1 MIDLVG
7 EYCAAMRRMPLSAAQ
22 ELHSIH
28 GIPWAS
34 ITATCPVPTRARFTD
49 KARSLFEPDEDGG
62 AVWVQL
68 ATPAETQ
75 EMKRTPLHWRVPSGG
90 GRIVRGGGRAPAI
103 SGMRRNPETEIDPL
117 PPDLRDRYRI
127 YMQERL
133 PWFGRPP
140 RPPALG
146 SPRASD

>member
-1 MIDLVG
+1 MTIDKGGLLA
-7 EYCAAMRRMPLSAAQ
+7 EYKS
-22 ELHSIH
+22 
-28 GIPWAS
+28 GY
-34 ITATCPVPTRARFTD
+34 TNNRF
-49 KARSLFEPDEDGG
+49 
-62 AVWVQL
+62 Q
-68 ATPAETQ
+68 
-75 EMKRTPLHWRVPSGG
+75 RVPSGG
-90 GRIVRGGGRAPAI
+90 GRIVSGGGRAPVV